1 MDNNNSKLISSR
13 LQRHGAELRCG
24 LMTSVLVAV
33 LLVSMVMSASAAPAA
48 AGMQEARTDVLAGD
62 MMANTLAVQQ
72 LTLLSGD
79 SVQVSV
85 PAHARY
91 LLVQNIGIDTVARL
105 LDQRQQV
112 ISETTSW
119 RGREGLYVLEIPAD
133 QASAQVEM
141 VSGKLHVAN
150 GQIKLIWLDEQE
162 LSQQAVQALSHYS
175 RAASLHLEAY
185 GGAASQRSAAIA
197 AYQQALRLAS
207 GSELQT
213 LVADL
218 HYEIGQAQRN
228 AGDLELAQAS
238 YRQALAA
245 YQANADHSGI
255 AVTYNALGRI
265 ASHQGKL
272 DEAVSLY
279 HRSLAERQRLNDSDY
294 PHNALYQAITLNNIA
309 VLQLERDHFDA
320 AIIAFQQAL
329 PMLAGVPNQ
338 SVDTVFA
345 MSSAQ
350 IGENGDLS
358 ETVNTMNNLAAAKA
372 AVGQVGEAAEL
383 YERTMLLATET
394 NQPKRVA
401 DAHFNIGRLLLDLG
415 QLDAA
420 LRHLDSAA
428 VMFADLQND
437 FWYGQT
443 LEWIA
448 NIYTAVGEHA
458 AAEDYLTRAL
468 ALSGENQR
476 QRANVLSRLGN
487 VDYQQD
493 ELASA
498 DYYYAQSYDSFASSG
513 QPGSAAVVASEH
525 ALVDMAQG
533 ETDVALRK
541 QRQAMAVLERLGQ
554 PREAARAR
562 ARLGQSLLESG
573 DREAA
578 DRELSVAL
586 AGHRAVGDQLFELDT
601 LVALSDARNGQ
612 AALDTIKQA
621 ATLASS
627 IRLHTRAPQLQTS
640 FSASRRNAF
649 AKYIDLLTAAGRTAE
664 AWAVS
669 EHVRARSL
677 MDLID
682 ADLQITSDSAIRERR
697 DHLLEALASSKSSL
711 PKQQLRRQLDL
722 LESRIRDNIS
732 IAEMNEFRPD
742 AKALQTKL
750 ADDILM
756 ISYFLGDQHS
766 HLWLVTDKTLEHYQ
780 LPSGAAITDTV
791 HALSDALRSQRQSPA
806 RIQYTAQLLRDQ
818 ILPLDDAVLSN
829 RDLVIVADGSLQSVP
844 FGLLPLAENQLL
856 MDHSTIMYSPS
867 ARLFTMLDNKFSISP
882 TSIAVLADPLSDNTS
897 MLVMN
902 DQPGIGASQ
911 LFAQRALHQSA
922 INVDRLPGARNEALA
937 IQNSVAAAGDLEP
950 IRRINVKMGS
960 DASHDFV
967 MNGGLQGYGIVHFAT
982 HGVVDADVPELSG
995 LVLAD
1000 ASQSNQSMSYLRPHE
1015 IANLQLDAD
1024 LVVLSGCE
1032 TGIGK
1037 SLAGE
1042 GLMSLSRPFFVAGAR
1057 QVISSLWKVSDQAT
1071 AALMQHF
1078 YGHMLNDKESA
1089 EVALRKA
1096 KEDMRADP
1104 QWQHPYFWAGFVIQ
1118 GGRAEL
1124 AVQHSSGYAQLA
1136 QSPVWDQSAFAAV
1149 LMGTTSP

>member
-1 MDNNNSKLISSR
+1 MHNNKKNLPRSPAMLVIAILSLS
-13 LQRHGAELRCG
+13 LLLGADA
-24 LMTSVLVAV
+24 VAV
-33 LLVSMVMSASAAPAA
+33 STAGVSDNSYLHTS
-48 AGMQEARTDVLAGD
+48 ESLA
-62 MMANTLAVQQ
+62 LQ
-72 LTLLSGD
+72 SGD
-79 SVQVSV
+79 SVELDIPTNS
-85 PAHARY
+85 RF
-91 LLVQNIGIDTVARL
+91 LLVQNNGIDSIAELRNADDSLASAAAT
-105 LDQRQQV
+105 
-112 ISETTSW
+112 W
-119 RGREGLYVLEIPAD
+119 RGREGRYVLD
-133 QASAQVEM
+133 LNQANNATIRLYNPDNFVMHGIVE
-141 VSGKLHVAN
+141 LR
-150 GQIKLIWLDEQE
+150 WLDEQA
-162 LSQQAVQALSHYS
+162 LSQQAVTALMHWSQAANLHLQAL
-175 RAASLHLEAY
+175 Y
-185 GGAASQRSAAIA
+185 GDASQRDAAIA
-197 AYQQALRLAS
+197 AYQKSARLLD
-207 GSELQT
+207 GSELSD
-213 LVADL
+213 LLGDL
-218 HYEIGQAQRN
+218 HYEIAQAQRN
-228 AGDLELAQAS
+228 AGQLDLAQAS
-238 YRQALAA
+238 YIQALTT
-245 YQANADHSGI
+245 YQLENNRAGVAI
-255 AVTYNALGRI
+255 AYNALGRT
-265 ASHQGKL
+265 ARSLGDL
-272 DEAVSLY
+272 DEAIRLY
-279 HRSLAERQRLNDSDY
+279 QLSLAERQGLSGKDNPY
-294 PHNALYQAITLNNIA
+294 NAMYRAITLNNIGIA
-309 VLQLERDHFDA
+309 NLERDRFDA
-320 AIIAFQQAL
+320 SIDAFQEAL
-329 PMLAGVPNQ
+329 PLLAGVPDQ
-338 SVDTVFA
+338 SADAVLT
-345 MSSAQ
+345 MSAADV
-350 IGENGDLS
+350 GKYGDLS
-358 ETVNTMNNLAAAKA
+358 ETVNTMNNLAVSNAAIGK
-372 AVGQVGEAAEL
+372 VGQAAAL
-383 YERTMLLATET
+383 YKRTMALATET

-428 VMFADLQND
+428 AMFADLQND

-541 QRQAMAVLERLGQ
+541 QRQAIAVLERLGQ

-562 ARLGQSLLESG
+562 SRLGQLLLESG
-573 DREAA
+573 DIEAA
-578 DRELSVAL
+578 ERELTAAL
-586 AGHRAVGDQLFELDT
+586 TGHRAVGDQLFELDT

-640 FSASRRNAF
+640 FSASRRNAY

-682 ADLQITSDSAIRERR
+682 ADLQITSDTVIRERR
-697 DHLLEALASSKSSL
+697 DHLLETLASSKSSL

-766 HLWLVTDKTLEHYQ
+766 HMWLVTDKTLEHYQ

-844 FGLLPLAENQLL
+844 FGLLPLAQNQLL
-856 MDHSTIMYSPS
+856 MDYSTIMYSPS
-867 ARLFTMLDNKFSISP
+867 ARLFTMLDNKFRVSP

-897 MLVMN
+897 MLAMN

-937 IQNSVAAAGDLEP
+937 IQNSVAAVRGLEP

-960 DASHDFV
+960 EASHDFV

-1118 GGRAEL
+1118 GGRAEFS
-1124 AVQHSSGYAQLA
+1124 VQHNSGYAQLA